1 MLTSTHL
8 HHLCIQIKFLPFKGD
23 TNTRSKVTSKFVSVR
38 RNTILIHLSL
48 KMNWYGNI
56 FHLRVNSSVLQRLLE
71 NKIMS
76 RFKNCGLEAGI
87 IRIFEFSFLKNTNTL
102 KLLNKSSDVSI
113 EHVFHSNFISNKYNV
128 AMDL

>member
-1 MLTSTHL
+1 
-8 HHLCIQIKFLPFKGD
+8 
-23 TNTRSKVTSKFVSVR
+23 
-38 RNTILIHLSL
+38 
-48 KMNWYGNI
+48 
-56 FHLRVNSSVLQRLLE
+56 
-71 NKIMS
+71 MS

-102 KLLNKSSDVSI
+102 ELLNKSSDVSI